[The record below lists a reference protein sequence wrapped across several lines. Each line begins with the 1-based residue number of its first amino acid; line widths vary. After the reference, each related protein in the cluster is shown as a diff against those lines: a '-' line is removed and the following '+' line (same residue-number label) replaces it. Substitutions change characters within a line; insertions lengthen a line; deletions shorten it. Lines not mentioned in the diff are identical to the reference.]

1 MTHKIK
7 IQDVFADS
15 VVSGQKS
22 FEVRLNDRNYQRG
35 DYVVFTAVNENE
47 EKINHP
53 INKEEY
59 EITYVLSGWGLKDGY
74 VAFGIKRVP
83 TLMEKLERVK

>member
-7 IQDVFADS
+7 IMDVFADA
-15 VVSGQKS
+15 VISGQKS

-35 DYVVFTAVNENE
+35 DYVVFTAVNESKVN
-47 EKINHP
+47 INHP

-83 TLMEKLERVK
+83 TLMEKLEKVK

>member
-7 IQDVFADS
+7 IMDVFADA
-15 VVSGQKS
+15 VISGQKS

-35 DYVVFTAVNENE
+35 DHVVFTAVNESKVN
-47 EKINHP
+47 IYHP
-53 INKEEY
+53 INEEEY
-59 EITYVLSGWGLKDGY
+59 EITYVLSGWGLKEGY

-83 TLMEKLERVK
+83 TLMEKLEKVK